1 MVGFVFAV
9 ILGIIFVIAVGT
21 AVLNKGARVIASV
34 VAVVVAIIAAVIL
47 VFSSYYQQ
55 SPGET
60 NVVVNFDKSVSG
72 ENAKPG
78 SAWKAPWQDLAT
90 FDIKNQQVVYAGN
103 SENKSDNNG
112 GTAQGPQITVQDKDG
127 VSSDVDIAIRYS
139 INPES
144 VIPIYNKY
152 LSQENFRQRLIDQD
166 IRSVVRATAND
177 FGTIQILTKRS
188 EYENGVLKAL
198 KARWKDDGVLVESVA
213 LQEIRP
219 PKNVKDAYA
228 AAQQAQVQV
237 TKAQAELEKQKV
249 EAQQTVQSA
258 QAQADAND
266 ILNAHPLNS
275 QSLTQKY
282 IEQLGKG
289 TTYVVPQGSTPFIGA
304 K

>member
-1 MVGFVFAV
+1 MVGFVFTV
-9 ILGIIFVIAVGT
+9 ILGIIFVIALAT
-21 AVLNKGARVIASV
+21 AILNRDARVIASI
-34 VAVVVAIIAAVIL
+34 VAFVALVIGVIVL

-55 SPGET
+55 APGET
-60 NVVVNFDKSVSG
+60 NVVVNFDKSVAG

-90 FDIKNQQVVYAGN
+90 FDIKNQQVVYSGSGAN
-103 SENKSDNNG
+103 QSDNNG
-112 GTAQGPQITVQDKDG
+112 GTAQGPHITVQDGDG
-127 VSSDVDIAIRYS
+127 VSSDVDIAVRYS

-166 IRSVVRATAND
+166 IRAVVRSTANNYS
-177 FGTIQILTKRS
+177 TIELLTKRR
-188 EYENGVLKAL
+188 EYENGILKAL
-198 KARWKDDGVLVESVA
+198 KARWADDGILVESIA
-213 LQEIRP
+213 LQEITP
-219 PKNVKDAYA
+219 PDNVKNAYA
-228 AAQQAQVQV
+228 AAQEAQVQV

-289 TTYVVPQGSTPFIGA
+289 TTYVVPQGSTPFIGT